1 MRSIAMA
8 ADLVARA
15 RGALS
20 SCRVFEV
27 LTWSGM
33 LALSALS
40 VIPAADRPVTG
51 SYKIS
56 STCSLMA
63 ALAFAPASASR
74 PRCLSDLP
82 PRSLSPV
89 LSSSR
94 RFRCR
99 PRHARLDD
107 FVVDAVGACVG
118 MMAGTLVR
126 LAVRDKA

>member
-1 MRSIAMA
+1 
-8 ADLVARA
+8 
-15 RGALS
+15 
-20 SCRVFEV
+20 
-27 LTWSGM
+27 
-33 LALSALS
+33 
-40 VIPAADRPVTG
+40 
-51 SYKIS
+51 
-56 STCSLMA
+56 
-63 ALAFAPASASR
+63 
-74 PRCLSDLP
+74 LP